1 LQDGVIT
8 FFPVVFPAKQAA
20 IHVEGKNEGFQ
31 GTYLI
36 GETSRSSP
44 ESFILREK
52 PLLPVSGQP
61 QDAFKSHIS
70 SSNASKIADFFSCLA
85 GKTTGKNV
93 MTPYWRNIA
102 PGYEV

>member
-1 LQDGVIT
+1 MYVDFLVRT

-36 GETSRSSP
+36 GETGRSSP

-52 PLLPVSGQP
+52 PLLPVSGSVVQWNR
-61 QDAFKSHIS
+61 KV
-70 SSNASKIADFFSCLA
+70 
-85 GKTTGKNV
+85 G
-93 MTPYWRNIA
+93 
-102 PGYEV
+102 